1 MLTGNEAFLKKHV
14 FPLYREMAD
23 FYEDY
28 LTMDGDSLYHICPSV
43 SPENAPP
50 GTDTWLSKDATMDV
64 AIAKEVFRLLLEMGR
79 TFRADKKELAKW
91 NNYLQRLPSY
101 RINDEGALAEW
112 IDEAYQD
119 VYNHRHLSHLY
130 PVFPGS
136 QLGKSEGDPRLIHA
150 ARIALNKRFAFDT
163 GSAHGLIH
171 VSLQAVR
178 LGDIDKVKTNLDRFS
193 RRHYLYDGLVTSHD
207 PEHQVYNLDAVLS
220 IPRLL
225 MEMLVYTEKGKIELL
240 PAWPCDYA
248 DGSIKGIKIYGGHT
262 LDITWKAGKLIEAV
276 LYARQNERYEV
287 VCGDVRRHVQLH
299 KGKTY
304 HFPASFFAEK

>member
-1 MLTGNEAFLKKHV
+1 
-14 FPLYREMAD
+14 MAD

-130 PVFPGS
+130 PVFPVRS
-136 QLGKSEGDPRLIHA
+136 WVSRREILVLYMQ
-150 ARIALNKRFAFDT
+150 
-163 GSAHGLIH
+163 H
-171 VSLQAVR
+171 VS
-178 LGDIDKVKTNLDRFS
+178 
-193 RRHYLYDGLVTSHD
+193 H
-207 PEHQVYNLDAVLS
+207 
-220 IPRLL
+220 
-225 MEMLVYTEKGKIELL
+225 
-240 PAWPCDYA
+240 
-248 DGSIKGIKIYGGHT
+248 
-262 LDITWKAGKLIEAV
+262 
-276 LYARQNERYEV
+276 
-287 VCGDVRRHVQLH
+287 
-299 KGKTY
+299 
-304 HFPASFFAEK
+304 